1 MVQPPVNAYPPGP
14 PGPHGH
20 PASAAPAA
28 QPPPAVRAYDFTTGL
43 RNLGNTCYMNCVLQ
57 CLAGTPAIAVP
68 FVEGTFRRWINVN
81 SRLGHKGI
89 LAHKFAELVQLMY
102 REAYTYVPPAAL
114 KDVCGRI
121 RDQFAGFE
129 QQDCQEFLTFM
140 LDGLHEDLNSN
151 GDKERLK
158 ELTDEEEHR
167 REQMTVRLA
176 STIEWERY
184 LKSNFSLIVDTTQG
198 QLQSRLRCL
207 SCGHTST
214 TYSAFSCLSLPIPAA
229 RGPRVTLQDCFNLFT
244 AEEILDGDDAWRCPK
259 CKTHRRSSKTLRIAR
274 LPSILIIHL
283 KRFAQRGGRGYST
296 SNKLETFVSYP
307 TTKLDLT
314 PYWPKYT
321 GPDEERKLSKL
332 PVRGQTDPFVYN
344 LYAVANHF
352 GSLKGG
358 HYTAFVKKS
367 TKGWC
372 YFDDTR
378 VTRHQSESAV
388 VNSNAYVLFYERQKI
403 VR

>member
-1 MVQPPVNAYPPGP
+1 
-14 PGPHGH
+14 
-20 PASAAPAA
+20 
-28 QPPPAVRAYDFTTGL
+28 
-43 RNLGNTCYMNCVLQ
+43 MNCVLQ
-57 CLAGTPAIAVP
+57 CLAGTPSIAIP
-68 FVEGTFRRWINVN
+68 FVDGTFRRWVNVN

-89 LAHKFAELVQLMY
+89 LAHKFAELVQLMFCESY
-102 REAYTYVPPAAL
+102 SYVAPSGL
-114 KDVCGRI
+114 KDLCGRI
-121 RDQFAGFE
+121 REQFMGFE
-129 QQDCQEFLTFM
+129 QQDSQEFLTFL

-158 ELTDEEEHR
+158 NLTDEEEHR

-184 LKSNFSLIVDTTQG
+184 LKSNFSLIVDTVQG

-207 SCGHTST
+207 TCNHTST
-214 TYSAFSCLSLPIPAA
+214 TYSAFSCLSLPIPLGY
-229 RGPRVTLQDCFNLFT
+229 RQVTLHDCFNLFT
-244 AEEILDGDDAWRCPK
+244 GEEILDGDDAWICPK
-259 CKTHRRSSKTLRIAR
+259 CKRSRRTSKILRIAR

-296 SNKLETFVSYP
+296 SDKLETFVTYP
-307 TTKLDLT
+307 TSHLDLT
-314 PYWPKYT
+314 LYWPKFA
-321 GPDEERKLSKL
+321 GPEEEQKLSKL
-332 PVRGQTDPFVYN
+332 PVRGQTDPFIYN

-358 HYTAFVKKS
+358 HYTAFVKK
-367 TKGWC
+367 TNKGWC

-378 VTRHQSESAV
+378 IMRQQPESAV
-388 VNSNAYVLFYERQKI
+388 INNNAYVLFYERQKT